1 MERCLV
7 LLVDSD
13 AAGREALAASLEKL
27 DCAIEPIAHEDA
39 VAHISRED
47 MSRYAAVI
55 IAASDEPSTL
65 SSSFRLGEYVLHYM
79 TQMCPEVLRRVIV
92 VAPRPLP
99 PSFAPAGRVLIEPY
113 SVSDLVSAID
123 HARR

>member
-1 MERCLV
+1 ME
-7 LLVDSD
+7 S
-13 AAGREALAASLEKL
+13 
-27 DCAIEPIAHEDA
+27 IAHEEA

-47 MSRYAAVI
+47 MSRYGAVI

-65 SSSFRLGEYVLHYM
+65 SASFRLGEYVLHYM

-99 PSFAPAGRVLIEPY
+99 PSFAPAARVLIEPY
-113 SVSDLVSAID
+113 GVSELVAAID
-123 HARR
+123 GARP